1 MEPVTLAEIK
11 AFLRIDADYV
21 AEDSFLELTAGAAR
35 QIMQDELNVGLV
47 PMELEFQWNGCKQE
61 LPLSPTI
68 SVVSVKDVN
77 GDDVGFSTDGYQA
90 KSIWVNSYYAS
101 ASGNWFYSI
110 SGGYAEYTPFGRVGE
125 EPLYKALYQTGYEVL
140 PQALK
145 LALLAQIDHMYKLRG
160 QPEGSMVSQTALN
173 MASRYSRN
181 LVI

>member
-1 MEPVTLAEIK
+1 MEPVTLQEIK

-35 QIMQDELNVGLV
+35 QIMQDELNIGLV

-68 SVVSVKDVN
+68 AIVSVKDSE
-77 GDDVGFSTDGYQA
+77 GEDVEYSTDGYQA
-90 KSIWVNSYYAS
+90 KSIWVNWN
-101 ASGNWFYSI
+101 GNTDGQWFYSI
-110 SGGYAEYTPFGRVGE
+110 SGGYAEYTPFGRVGD
-125 EPLYKALYQTGYEVL
+125 EPLYKCIYQTGYEVL
-140 PQALK
+140 PQTLK

-160 QPEGSMVSQTALN
+160 QPEGPMVSQTALN